1 MSPASADPVL
11 PHPGRTLKVVA
22 VVVSYNRRELL
33 AECLAAVA
41 AQTRPVDAVVV
52 VDNASTDGS
61 AELVARTLPSADLV
75 RLGRNTGG
83 AGGFAAG
90 MARAMDEH
98 DADLLW
104 VMDDDTIATPTTLAE
119 LTGAYL
125 AYGPEL
131 ALVASRVTWV
141 DGQDQARNIPRP
153 VPWNPSTRSRN
164 RRRSA
169 QLVGGRPMRTACFV
183 SLLVAA
189 DAVRATGLPTADF
202 FIWNDDFEFTAR
214 ILRDRPGIYLPSAV
228 VVHKTAHLGTRAADP
243 GERFFNEVRNKVWT
257 FRAGRAFGGGERVLR
272 IGVALVNWARFYWHS
287 HHRDVLRRALVRGLR
302 DGLGTRPRPNRVVL
316 SEAGFELGE
325 HW

>member
-1 MSPASADPVL
+1 MSPTSAAPAR
-11 PHPGRTLKVVA
+11 PNTGRTPKVVA

-33 AECLAAVA
+33 AQCLAAVA

-61 AELVARTLPSADLV
+61 AELVTRELPSADLV
-75 RLGRNTGG
+75 RLSRNTGG

-90 MARAMDEH
+90 MARAIDEH
-98 DADLLW
+98 GADLLW

-119 LTGAYL
+119 LTAAYL
-125 AYGPEL
+125 GYGPEL

-153 VPWNPSTRSRN
+153 VPWSPSSRSRS
-164 RRRSA
+164 RRRTA
-169 QLVGGRPMRTACFV
+169 QRVGGRPMRTACFV

-189 DAVRATGLPTADF
+189 DAVRSTGLPTADF

-228 VVHKTAHLGTRAADP
+228 VVHKTATLGTRAADP

-257 FRAGRAFGGGERVLR
+257 FRAGRAFRGGERVLR
-272 IGVALVNWARFYWHS
+272 IGVAVLNWARFYWHS
-287 HHRDVLRRALVRGLR
+287 DHRDVLRRGLVRGLR

-325 HW
+325 RW